1 MPKYLFESSYTVRGE
16 EGVRAKGGT
25 DRRKAVADTVESVGG
40 KLECFYYAFGDSDV
54 ISIADLPDDEA
65 AAAAS
70 LMGNASGGVTVK
82 TTVLLT
88 PEQIDE
94 AAGPRGHLPPAG
106 ALATAD
112 IGSALDPVVH
122 VGDTALPL
130 EDPGAL

>member
-1 MPKYLFESSYTVRGE
+1 MPKYLFQSSYTVRGE

-25 DRRKAVADTVESVGG
+25 DRRKAIAETVESVGG
-40 KLECFYYAFGDSDV
+40 KLECFYYAFGDTDV
-54 ISIADLPDDEA
+54 ISIAELPDHEA

-94 AAGPRGHLPPAG
+94 AADRTVTYRPPG
-106 ALATAD
+106 L
-112 IGSALDPVVH
+112 
-122 VGDTALPL
+122 
-130 EDPGAL
+130 

>member
-1 MPKYLFESSYTVRGE
+1 MPKYLFQSSYTVRGE

-25 DRRKAVADTVESVGG
+25 DRRKAIVDTVESMGG
-40 KLECFYYAFGDSDV
+40 KLECFYYAFGDTDV
-54 ISIADLPDDEA
+54 FSIADLPDDEA

-94 AAGPRGHLPPAG
+94 AADRAVTYRPPG
-106 ALATAD
+106 L
-112 IGSALDPVVH
+112 
-122 VGDTALPL
+122 
-130 EDPGAL
+130 